1 MFLSSSLTVSII
13 DLFLCNNLS
22 DTPII
27 ADEVQLEPE
36 KPSHEAPAFSSY
48 PFEKLV
54 HMDSLIATH
63 SQRDVVL
70 VFLYYFD
77 KPVVQDCIWK
87 KITVPLAYAVQI

>member
-22 DTPII
+22 ETLII

-54 HMDSLIATH
+54 HMDSLIAIGSTA
-63 SQRDVVL
+63 SII
-70 VFLYYFD
+70 YGYFEF
-77 KPVVQDCIWK
+77 V
-87 KITVPLAYAVQI
+87 